1 MDGQA
6 GGCEANKRPASAC
19 QRREGIHSLEREAKH
34 GLLEQL
40 QGSLA
45 RGEKAWTER
54 IAEGEEQSQI
64 LREHLGESPRASRR
78 EEMMNMSLED
88 MEKELAESGWKPKP
102 EDDLSVTEEELP
114 AGIEEIERAVDANL
128 KRSVESTGATPVT
141 SSEGSHEEESCSLK
155 GGLNPAAVGVS
166 GPYGALQLSQHITAQ
181 IGAI

>member
-1 MDGQA
+1 MLG
-6 GGCEANKRPASAC
+6 
-19 QRREGIHSLEREAKH
+19 
-34 GLLEQL
+34 QL

-78 EEMMNMSLED
+78 EEMMNMRLED

-102 EDDLSVTEEELP
+102 EDDLPVTEEELL

-128 KRSVESTGATPVT
+128 KRSVECTGATPVT
-141 SSEGSHEEESCSLK
+141 GTVVKEAKKKKAALPK

-166 GPYGALQLSQHITAQ
+166 GPYGALQLSQPMTAK
-181 IGAI
+181 IGAA